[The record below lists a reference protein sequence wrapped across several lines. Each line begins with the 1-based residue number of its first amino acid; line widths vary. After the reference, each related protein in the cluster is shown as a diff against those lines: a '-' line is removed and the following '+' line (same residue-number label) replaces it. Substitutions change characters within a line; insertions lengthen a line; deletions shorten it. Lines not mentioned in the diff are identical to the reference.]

1 MLSFHQINQVESL
14 FLAIDS
20 KKIEVRGCKATPTKT
35 HTCVLSRTHYYL
47 IDDVIAK
54 VYTVSAKQ
62 GEYLLWLLN
71 RWIFLRNHPNHLPKR
86 IIRFGQ

>member
-20 KKIEVRGCKATPTKT
+20 KKID
-35 HTCVLSRTHYYL
+35 RTHYYL

-54 VYTVSAKQ
+54 VYTISAKQ

-86 IIRFGQ
+86 IIRFD

>member
-20 KKIEVRGCKATPTKT
+20 KKID
-35 HTCVLSRTHYYL
+35 RTHYYL

-54 VYTVSAKQ
+54 VYTISANQ

-71 RWIFLRNHPNHLPKR
+71 RWYETQAMRPCVSVGVAKQPHTC
-86 IIRFGQ
+86 

>member
-20 KKIEVRGCKATPTKT
+20 KID
-35 HTCVLSRTHYYL
+35 RTHYYL

-54 VYTVSAKQ
+54 VYTISAKQ

>member
-1 MLSFHQINQVESL
+1 MLSVHQINQVESL

-20 KKIEVRGCKATPTKT
+20 KIIDKAPF
-35 HTCVLSRTHYYL
+35 YL
-47 IDDVIAK
+47 IDEIIDK
-54 VYTVSAKQ
+54 VYTISAKQ